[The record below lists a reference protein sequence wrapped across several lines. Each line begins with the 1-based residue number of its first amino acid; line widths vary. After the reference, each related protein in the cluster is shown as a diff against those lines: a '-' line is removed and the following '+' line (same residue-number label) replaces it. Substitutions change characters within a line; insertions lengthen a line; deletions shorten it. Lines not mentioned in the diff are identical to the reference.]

1 MLRKLGKYE
10 LLDELG
16 HGGMATVYRAKDT
29 LLRRDVALK
38 VMHPH
43 LRGAEQARA
52 RFGREAQ
59 SVARVKHPHILEIY
73 DFSGDDSTEAY
84 IVTELLTGPTLRK
97 FIDDHPQISSEIVA
111 CFGLEIASA
120 LHAAHAV
127 GIIHRDVKPEN
138 VLIHDARVIKLTD
151 FGIAQ
156 MVDSHTMTAT
166 GQMIGSPGHMAPE
179 QIDGRDCD
187 ARTDLFSLGTV
198 LYALATAKPTFS
210 GKNAHQILRRVMESD
225 YVDPLRLAPSLA
237 PPLRHI
243 ITRLLEH
250 DPDKRFASAKEL
262 EGALL
267 AFLADMRIDDPFALL
282 ARYLGAPD
290 AIESEL
296 RPKVLERTI
305 ALGEAALARKER
317 LVALDWLNRALAL
330 DDGNPRVLALVSK
343 ARRRSKS
350 SRWISIVGISLAV
363 IGCFAGALAWALRP
377 GPAIAPHVDSS
388 VREPTPPEKSAPP
401 VEPVEPVETVVPD
414 AEVPL
419 DASSRDGAVV
429 VPVLNRPI
437 PMLVRSIRPVN
448 TSSSAPRNV
457 EFTPTPQSVLISVD
471 GAEPREFGPSFRGL
485 PLPAGSH
492 RIVYSGPGIF
502 ETSRVIDVPEGD
514 GVFRVRHRVP
524 FRAGIKIDC
533 RSGDSLVS
541 GTVRI
546 GDAVTIRCNV
556 IEAVPLDE
564 RTQVFPLAVEA
575 DGFRTYNGEIR
586 LDASRSVTLVT
597 ARLVPTAIASPPP

>member
-97 FIDDHPQISSEIVA
+97 FIDEHPQISSEIVA

-198 LYALATAKPTFS
+198 LYALATGKPTFP

-237 PPLRHI
+237 PPLRRI

-262 EGALL
+262 EEALL

-282 ARYLGAPD
+282 ARYLDAPEST
-290 AIESEL
+290 ESEL

-350 SRWISIVGISLAV
+350 TRWISVAGISLAV
-363 IGCFAGALAWALRP
+363 IGCFAGGLAWALRTP
-377 GPAIAPHVDSS
+377 PVDPHVVSD
-388 VREPTPPEKSAPP
+388 VREPVLPEKSVPRVAP
-401 VEPVEPVETVVPD
+401 VPIIAVD
-414 AEVPL
+414 AEVPP
-419 DASSRDGAVV
+419 DASFRDAAAM
-429 VPVLNRPI
+429 VPSLNRPI
-437 PMLVRSIRPVN
+437 PTLVRPVRPPSAS
-448 TSSSAPRNV
+448 TSAPRNV
-457 EFTPTPQSVLISVD
+457 EFTPTPQSVLISID

-485 PLPAGSH
+485 PLSVGTH
-492 RIVYSGPGIF
+492 RVVYSGPGIF
-502 ETSRVIDVPEGD
+502 DTSRVIDVPEGE

-533 RSGDSLVS
+533 RNGDSLVS

-564 RTQVFPLAVEA
+564 RIQVFPLAVEA
-575 DGFRTYNGEIR
+575 DGFRTYNGQVR
-586 LDASRSVTLVT
+586 LDASRTVTIVT
-597 ARLVPTAIASPPP
+597 ARLSPIAIASPSP